1 MLVFRPI
8 PFLALMLLGAAL
20 PAADVGV
27 LWFGK
32 SGMAEN
38 VNKGFVARMRE
49 AAPDVKLEMKI
60 NQADLA
66 AAELIF
72 QAWQTSKQGIVFLR
86 SDGAK
91 YLIANPPKVPT
102 FIGACNNPAEL
113 GVIKD
118 ISKPEGN
125 ITGVTYSISS
135 EKQIS
140 TFLAVIPSAKSLGLL
155 LEKGHS
161 SAPIEAA
168 GARAAAGKLGLTLTI
183 SECSNK
189 DELAKSVTELISKVD
204 MLILG
209 NQALLIDNGAFVA
222 SQAKKI
228 PVMSFTEKPVL
239 TKAALCG
246 LVADDVKLGGLLAD
260 QVIAVVVK
268 GTPIKDVP
276 IKFDD
281 APRFLWNKAKATE
294 LGIALPESLA
304 AGAKI
309 IE

>member
-1 MLVFRPI
+1 MTFIR
-8 PFLALMLLGAAL
+8 ALSLLTLILCSAAL
-20 PAADVGV
+20 SAAEVGV

-38 VNKGFVARMRE
+38 VLRGFVARMRE
-49 AAPDVKLEMKI
+49 TAPDVKLEIKT
-60 NQADLA
+60 NLPDLT
-66 AAELIF
+66 AAEPIF
-72 QAWQTSKQGIVFLR
+72 EGWQTSKQGVVFLR

-91 YLIANPPKVPT
+91 YLIAHPPKIPT
-102 FIGACNNPAEL
+102 FLGACNNPAEL

-118 ISKPEGN
+118 LAKPEGN
-125 ITGVTYSISS
+125 ITGVTYSISI

-140 TFLAVIPSAKSLGLL
+140 TFLSIVPTAKSLGLL
-155 LEKGHS
+155 LEKGHA
-161 SAPIEAA
+161 SASIESTGAKTAA
-168 GARAAAGKLGLTLTI
+168 EKLGLSLTI
-183 SECSNK
+183 SECSSK
-189 DELAKSVTELISKVD
+189 EELAQSVSDLTGKVD
-204 MLILG
+204 ILILG
-209 NQALLIDNGAFVA
+209 NQALLIDNGALVA
-222 SQAKKI
+222 SLAKKI

-239 TKAALCG
+239 TKSALCG

-276 IKFDD
+276 VKFDD